1 MKRTNTVTITLEEYT
16 RLKQQET
23 MLQTILNAQYNTDNV
38 VRSVKTMLNM
48 DTSAYY
54 IEGEISK

>member
-23 MLQTILNAQYNTDNV
+23 MLQTILNAQYNADNV

-48 DTSAYY
+48 DTSVYC